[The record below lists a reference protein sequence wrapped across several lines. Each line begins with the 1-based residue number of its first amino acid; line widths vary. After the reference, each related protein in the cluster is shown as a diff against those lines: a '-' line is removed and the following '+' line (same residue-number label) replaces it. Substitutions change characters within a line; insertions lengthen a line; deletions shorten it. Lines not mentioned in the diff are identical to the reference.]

1 MSRVKK
7 TLHMPS
13 FPLMCVCVREGYT
26 LTHSYTL
33 TTMPTCLSIRFYH
46 HRDTVD
52 SSFVRPEKTGA
63 LRSQTTTFTVIC
75 KGCGY
80 ASVCV
85 RLCSSGTQRKRS
97 RMWTIGETKSL
108 CVCFGMWES
117 VHSSLHAFV
126 PMFWCSWHCV
136 SCLTHWGQWVL
147 CFRERKRSNINSEPL
162 CYQQSQ
168 SVRQQA
174 PLPLQKWTGPQTLNV
189 REAEWMVEK
198 CQHLRKSEKQS
209 YF

>member
-1 MSRVKK
+1 MCAEGNQYNHFPAQWAEWKK
-7 TLHMPS
+7 HYTCQA
-13 FPLMCVCVREGYT
+13 FPWCVCVREGYT

-85 RLCSSGTQRKRS
+85 HLCSSGTQRKRS

-108 CVCFGMWES
+108 CLFRHVRIC
-117 VHSSLHAFV
+117 AFV
-126 PMFWCSWHCV
+126 SPCICPYVLMF
-136 SCLTHWGQWVL
+136 LAL
-147 CFRERKRSNINSEPL
+147 RELLNTLRSVGVVFQRKKEVK
-162 CYQQSQ
+162 Y
-168 SVRQQA
+168 
-174 PLPLQKWTGPQTLNV
+174 
-189 REAEWMVEK
+189 
-198 CQHLRKSEKQS
+198 
-209 YF
+209 